1 MYDKLS
7 GMTGTAKTEEAE
19 FEAIYRMNVVEIPT
33 NKPVIRKDLDEKVYV
48 NEVEKF
54 KAIVLEVEKVY
65 NETKQPIL
73 IGTSS
78 IKKSEILSY
87 LLSLKNIP
95 HNVLNAKNHE
105 KEANIVKDAGQ
116 LGAVTVATN
125 MAGRGTDIKLGEG
138 VAELGGLYVIG
149 SEKNE
154 NRRVDDQLKGRS
166 GRQGDPGKSIFYVS
180 LEDILIRNYGS
191 HKIEKIASKINSE
204 KELVHKDFPKLIRNA
219 QIALESTNFEI
230 RKQVLKYDDVMNNQK
245 KIYLFR

>member
-1 MYDKLS
+1 
-7 GMTGTAKTEEAE
+7 
-19 FEAIYRMNVVEIPT
+19 
-33 NKPVIRKDLDEKVYV
+33 
-48 NEVEKF
+48 
-54 KAIVLEVEKVY
+54 
-65 NETKQPIL
+65 
-73 IGTSS
+73 
-78 IKKSEILSY
+78 
-87 LLSLKNIP
+87 
-95 HNVLNAKNHE
+95 
-105 KEANIVKDAGQ
+105 
-116 LGAVTVATN
+116 

-180 LEDILIRNYGS
+180 LEDSLIRNYGS

-230 RKQVLKYDDVMNNQK
+230 RKQVLKYDDVMNNQRKSIYSDRQKVLFDDDCVDIVLSMINKTK
-245 KIYLFR
+245 KYDFDNYI